1 MRRTPELTESWK
13 DEFDD
18 WICVFVTSDRDVG
31 FGMVDLVFAMIDL
44 VFDVHEEDPRAE

>member
-18 WICVFVTSDRDVG
+18 WICVFVTSDVG

-44 VFDVHEEDPRAE
+44 VFDAHEEDPRAE